1 MAINFRSVYYA
12 TKEKYEMN
20 LITGSTGLDKL
31 FSWVHIL
38 ENIDTM
44 DYLHGNEIVITT
56 GIGKSSDSW
65 LFEYVQ
71 KVISSGATALI
82 INTGQFINDIP
93 KNIIDHCGRENF
105 PLITVPWKVHLI
117 DIIRDYCNRIF
128 ASEQLS
134 YSLMGSVKNAIF
146 HPNAPETFERQL
158 ERNNF
163 DLHSDYT
170 ILAINS
176 NDLNILKI
184 DSKLYGKLRLKVEV
198 ELNKFAFI
206 NCIFDYDSSFFIVIN
221 SATNI
226 SEFANSIDKMLKI
239 NFKEYHFNISVS
251 STASS
256 IFELHRSYKQI
267 EYVKSHMHKKS
278 SSSVCFFEDNGINE
292 LILAVNNYQLL
303 EDSALKTLEPLLK
316 YDQETGTQYLDLLKL
331 YLQENCSVKAVSEK
345 TYTHRNTIN
354 YRIKRIRDL
363 LGVNLDENEERFKLI
378 LAFHIMDI
386 L

>member
-38 ENIDTM
+38 ENINTM

-56 GIGKSSDSW
+56 GIGKDSDTW

-82 INTGQFINDIP
+82 INTGQFIRDIP
-93 KNIIDHCGRENF
+93 KNIIDYCSKKNF
-105 PLITVPWKVHLI
+105 PLITVPWKIHLI

-134 YSLMGSVKNAIF
+134 YSLMGSIKNAIF
-146 HPNAPETFERQL
+146 HPNSPETFERQL

-170 ILAINS
+170 ILAIS
-176 NDLNILKI
+176 SDDLDILRI
-184 DSKLYGKLRLKVEV
+184 NSKLYGKLRLKVEV
-198 ELNKFAFI
+198 ELNKFRFI
-206 NCIFDYDSSFFIVIN
+206 NCIFDYDNSFFIVIN
-221 SATNI
+221 SSNSI
-226 SEFANSIDKMLKI
+226 PGFANSIDKMLKA
-239 NFKEYHFNISVS
+239 NFEEYNFNISVS

-267 EYVKSHMHKKS
+267 EYVKAHMHKKS
-278 SSSVCFFEDNGINE
+278 SNSVCFFEDNGINE

-303 EDSALKTLEPLLK
+303 EDSALKTLEPILK
-316 YDQETGTQYLDLLKL
+316 YDQEAGTEYLDLLKL

-345 TYTHRNTIN
+345 TFSHRNTIN
-354 YRIKRIRDL
+354 YRIKRIKNL